1 LYENEII
8 LACTSAIKE
17 LEAIQDYT
25 EKLQQ
30 SKNEDMK
37 AVYTDN
43 RKDELPHIQ
52 NLVIAITA
60 MVQGENPAVAKEV
73 DKIAE
78 ST

>member
-1 LYENEII
+1 MYENEII